1 MPVYIP
7 ALVVPPPSSL
17 RSSPG
22 PGQSELGPSL
32 SSPPPAER
40 VWPGWGG
47 AEGRHPGYIRENCET
62 CERGYAGI
70 LLVRI
75 PDRGYKAL
83 QVITNK
89 ENEDKN
95 IFYRAGQYS
104 RVVIKYTTNASIAR
118 VLRGL
123 AELEMAPG
131 DETGEWLTA
140 RGPVPGL
147 LLRNAE

>member
-95 IFYRAGQYS
+95 IFYRAAFKGCHKINHESEYCES
-104 RVVIKYTTNASIAR
+104 VE
-118 VLRGL
+118 G
-123 AELEMAPG
+123 PG
-131 DETGEWLTA
+131 GAGD
-140 RGPVPGL
+140 GPG
-147 LLRNAE
+147 